1 MLTLRKGKGICI
13 VFGGAQYS
21 SLGPIA
27 LQFCPPNFWEP
38 HVGMSED
45 ALSKH
50 IHWNT
55 RLEEYFAHTGEKAH
69 CLSYLHKRSEE
80 NFSRLCVFIDLP
92 VIILSTINGA
102 VSVGSSTLFGNSNY
116 ASVGVGAVALIT
128 ALLSTC
134 SSYFSWSRRAEAHK
148 ISSIQ
153 YAKLYRFLTIE
164 MALPRDERMTPSDL
178 LKYCKEQYDRLSEI
192 SPLIPPGVIADF
204 KTKFRDLK
212 DVSFPE
218 EANGLHPITVFSDEF
233 VFSPVS
239 ASQQIPDLVL
249 EPRAE
254 NVDHE
259 K

>member
-1 MLTLRKGKGICI
+1 
-13 VFGGAQYS
+13 
-21 SLGPIA
+21 
-27 LQFCPPNFWEP
+27 
-38 HVGMSED
+38 MSED
-45 ALSKH
+45 ALSKQ

-102 VSVGSSTLFGNSNY
+102 VSVGSSTLFGDSNY

-192 SPLIPPGVIADF
+192 SPLIPPGVIVDF
-204 KTKFRDLK
+204 KTKFKDLK

-239 ASQQIPDLVL
+239 ASQQIPELVL
-249 EPRAE
+249 EPRTE
-254 NVDHE
+254 NVEHE